1 MTTKMQLKKAKTK
14 IYYQE
19 LICYNN
25 IATLH
30 IILRKKKKLYTCAIA
45 TSLPLVLEHKLK
57 PFSINT

>member
-1 MTTKMQLKKAKTK
+1 MTTKMQLRKAKTK

-30 IILRKKKKLYTCAIA
+30 IILRKKKLYTCAIA

-57 PFSINT
+57 LFSINT